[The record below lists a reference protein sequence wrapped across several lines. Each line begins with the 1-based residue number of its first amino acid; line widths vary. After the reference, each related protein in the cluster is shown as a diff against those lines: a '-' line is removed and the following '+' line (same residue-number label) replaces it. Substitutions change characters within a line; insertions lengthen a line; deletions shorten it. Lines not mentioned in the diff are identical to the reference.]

1 MTKRAR
7 LRYFDSNNNGV
18 VIGSINE
25 SGTSGIDQLTL
36 RNSGRQFTKATV
48 VGGQELF
55 GKFPTKS
62 SEVTP
67 QNNASG
73 PEIFLEVFN
82 QSTGQFEVRD
92 RLYAESQGVVT
103 DGGRFKHKRLYGFEK
118 FVGRQKVQITEANAV
133 TSDIEQVLKDVLP
146 TGYTVQAEAPSGGSI
161 PSVNSYTVNGSLNS
175 VFQDLQENYNY
186 FVFFTGQTDGSG
198 NYIVRLEPRGFG
210 GQVDTFEKGVDPVF
224 FDKWTKGDELRRVTE
239 AQVIGTDGSGNTIKE
254 TASTNPNN
262 GRFTRKNIGYITD
275 SAEAKNIAV
284 NLIAADSDGGTPE
297 STEHGKITAPL
308 DEPATS
314 NLNKSIQVIND
325 EINVDDLFTVVEQ
338 RDFFHQSQ
346 TQYSFEFEKELT
358 TQEQQDKKDL
368 GNRNAELIT
377 EQQAQVGEQGLT
389 DVSTGEALSDTKR
402 DPDTGLDTDKQAE
415 SFRKATF
422 VPTRKVETGTVGT
435 LVNSNGNA
443 VINVS
448 FSTDFRETPNIQV
461 TPKEQYVENF
471 RARNADKDGFDLGV
485 LTNFSDG
492 SPVSFFYRAVSN
504 EDIEQINI
512 TTDVPQSPA
521 ASEQNS
527 SVDED
532 TSAFFD
538 GVEAVVTVNNY
549 SGDLADV
556 DIDIINETTN
566 DVLNSTSIFVDNG
579 TSQNFSQTF
588 SSSEVS
594 VGDEIKAEL
603 TENDFQN
610 SIGFLSG
617 DNEKSKS
624 SVVFTLQSKSEH
636 DLGDDIDTVDNLH
649 GGPNQTSTHDV
660 VDANDPVNND
670 PKTDSKNVQTGTEEK
685 VNR

>member
-7 LRYFDSNNNGV
+7 LRYFDSNNNAV

-55 GKFPTKS
+55 GKFPTQDPSTPDAK
-62 SEVTP
+62 P

-118 FVGRQKVQITEANAV
+118 FVGRQKVEITEANAV

-146 TGYTVQAEAPSGGSI
+146 TGYSVQAEAPSGGSI

-262 GRFTRKNIGYITD
+262 GRFKRKNVGYITD
-275 SAEAKNIAV
+275 SAEAKDIAV

-314 NLNKSIQVIND
+314 NLNKSIQIIND
-325 EINVDDLFTVVEQ
+325 QINVDDLFTVVEQ

-377 EQQAQVGEQGLT
+377 EEQTDVGQQSFTGDTGSAPSDTQRDPNTGIFDLTQGESMSTDFVNVQRSREEQGGAT
-389 DVSTGEALSDTKR
+389 IS
-402 DPDTGLDTDKQAE
+402 LD
-415 SFRKATF
+415 
-422 VPTRKVETGTVGT
+422 
-435 LVNSNGNA
+435 SNGNG
-443 VINVS
+443 
-448 FSTDFRETPNIQV
+448 STTVFFDSNFDSTPRVQV
-461 TPKEQYVENF
+461 TPVGEYVDRF
-471 RARNADKDGFDLGV
+471 RVNNK
-485 LTNFSDG
+485 S
-492 SPVSFFYRAVSN
+492 S
-504 EDIEQINI
+504 
-512 TTDVPQSPA
+512 
-521 ASEQNS
+521 S
-527 SVDED
+527 SVDIQALNGPAN
-532 TSAFFD
+532 T
-538 GVEAVVTVNNY
+538 
-549 SGDLADV
+549 DV
-556 DIDIINETTN
+556 DFDYFARQRLTALSSINFDVEVPPSITEIESAEGQFGGATFTLVYGNQAGFDVDVRFLVENTDTGETYVN
-566 DVLNSTSIFVDNG
+566 FVDNVPDG
-579 TSQNFSQTF
+579 QNRVFNDFVSIDNTSI
-588 SSSEVS
+588 SSGDTLNIDFETQS
-594 VGDEIKAEL
+594 VGSAVSDVETADDSLFNTRVGYI
-603 TENDFQN
+603 TQ
-610 SIGFLSG
+610 SI
-617 DNEKSKS
+617 NKHN
-624 SVVFTLQSKSEH
+624 H
-636 DLGDDIDTVDNLH
+636 DDDIDTEDFDH
-649 GGPNQTSTHDV
+649 GGSSDPTQHGTSGS
-660 VDANDPVNND
+660 
-670 PKTDSKNVQTGTEEK
+670 TDSKNVQTGTEEK

>member
-1 MTKRAR
+1 VTKRAR

-62 SEVTP
+62 SEVTA

-133 TSDIEQVLKDVLP
+133 TSDIEQVLKDALP
-146 TGYTVQAEAPSGGSI
+146 TGYSVQAEAPSGGSI
-161 PSVNSYTVNGSLNS
+161 PSVNSYTINGRLND

-254 TASTNPNN
+254 TASTNPND
-262 GRFTRKNIGYITD
+262 GRFTRKNLGYITD
-275 SAEAKNIAV
+275 SAEAKDIAV
-284 NLIAADSDGGTPE
+284 NLIAADSDGGSPE

-314 NLNKSIQVIND
+314 NLNKSVQVINE

-377 EQQAQVGEQGLT
+377 EEQT
-389 DVSTGEALSDTKR
+389 DVGQQSFTGDTGSAPSDTQR
-402 DPDTGLDTDKQAE
+402 DPDTGLDGDIQGENVTSAQVVVKDDQTSSSVTASAE
-415 SFRKATF
+415 A
-422 VPTRKVETGTVGT
+422 P
-435 LVNSNGNA
+435 A
-443 VINVS
+443 
-448 FSTDFRETPNIQV
+448 
-461 TPKEQYVENF
+461 
-471 RARNADKDGFDLGV
+471 
-485 LTNFSDG
+485 
-492 SPVSFFYRAVSN
+492 
-504 EDIEQINI
+504 
-512 TTDVPQSPA
+512 SPA
-521 ASEQNS
+521 ADASQPGGTFAAFEGISINISYTNYGGGTVDIDYLVENITQSTVLTVGSETINNKQSINIQDFYDS
-527 SVDED
+527 ASVDEGD
-532 TSAFFD
+532 VIEVFIKATSTLVQIESDPNEAFF
-538 GVEAVVTVNNY
+538 
-549 SGDLADV
+549 
-556 DIDIINETTN
+556 TN
-566 DVLNSTSIFVDNG
+566 IFIEL
-579 TSQNFSQTF
+579 
-588 SSSEVS
+588 SSRTQHL
-594 VGDEIKAEL
+594 I
-603 TENDFQN
+603 
-610 SIGFLSG
+610 
-617 DNEKSKS
+617 
-624 SVVFTLQSKSEH
+624 
-636 DLGDDIDTVDNLH
+636 GDDIDTEDFDH
-649 GGPNQTSTHDV
+649 GGS
-660 VDANDPVNND
+660 NDPTQHGTSGS
-670 PKTDSKNVQTGTEEK
+670 TDSKNVETGTEEK